1 MTEKHETVSNM
12 KKNTSPNKTTAITT
26 KKHDESISNNNN
38 SRDEK
43 GKDIIDD
50 EQHREHVYHMLKKS
64 YSKEEIDLKRKFKSF
79 TVLTGG
85 NNNGYES
92 AYQDAGVLLTREG
105 LKYGFDSM
113 FSYRFS

>member
-1 MTEKHETVSNM
+1 MEALLFLGPPTVSNT
-12 KKNTSPNKTTAITT
+12 KKNTSSNETTVMS
-26 KKHDESISNNNN
+26 KKQDNNNDGR

-43 GKDIIDD
+43 IKIAD
-50 EQHREHVYHMLKKS
+50 QQQHVYHVLKKT
-64 YSKEEIDLKRKFKSF
+64 YSKEEIDLKRKFQNF

-85 NNNGYES
+85 NNSGYES

-105 LKYGFDSM
+105 LKYGFDAM